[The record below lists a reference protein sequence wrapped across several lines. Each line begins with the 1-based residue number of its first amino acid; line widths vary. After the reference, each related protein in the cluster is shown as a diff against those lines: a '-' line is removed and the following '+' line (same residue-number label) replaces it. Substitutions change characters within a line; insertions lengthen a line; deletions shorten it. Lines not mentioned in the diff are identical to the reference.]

1 VSPDEARAAYHADA
15 LAMIRMGYAPESE
28 EWSTVLEHVL
38 TVRYAFAPKQGPAVL
53 AALEEI
59 EGEAPGKPPEPASQP
74 NVLRRAIGRGQGL
87 PLELKLSVGGIAGTL
102 VGLAICLLLAVI
114 SGDTPDTISLFGF
127 GVIGMVLGSALG
139 LVPD

>member
-1 VSPDEARAAYHADA
+1 
-15 LAMIRMGYAPESE
+15 MIRMGYAPESE

-59 EGEAPGKPPEPASQP
+59 EGEASDAPPEPASQP
-74 NVLRRAIGRGQGL
+74 NVLRRAIGLGQRL
-87 PLELKLSVGGIAGTL
+87 PLALRLSVGGIAGTL
-102 VGLAICLLLAVI
+102 IGLALCFLLAAI

-127 GVIGMVLGSALG
+127 GGIGMVLGSALG